1 MRPNIVVSSVDMDRL
16 EALLDALPSAQSA
29 ARHALLE
36 ELSRAELVEPADMPP
51 DVVTM
56 NSRVR
61 FALDQPAEEFTLT
74 LAYPKDMRPG
84 DDRISVL
91 APVGNALIGLAAGDS
106 IDWSRPDGA
115 AFKLTVLDVLYQPER
130 AGELHR

>member
-1 MRPNIVVSSVDMDRL
+1 MRPNIIVSSVDMQRL
-16 EALLDALPSAQSA
+16 ETLLDSLPAAQSDLKNV
-29 ARHALLE
+29 LLD
-36 ELSRAELVEPADMPP
+36 ELARAELVEPDAMPP

-61 FALDQPAEEFTLT
+61 FSLDAPAEEFSLT
-74 LAYPKDMRPG
+74 LAYPKDMQPDG
-84 DDRISVL
+84 GHVSILS
-91 APVGNALIGLAAGDS
+91 PVGNALIGLAVGDS

-115 AFKLTVLDVLYQPER
+115 SFQLTVLDVLYQPER

>member
-1 MRPNIVVSSVDMDRL
+1 MRPNIVVSSVDMERL
-16 EALLDALPSAQSA
+16 ETLLHALPSAQSA
-29 ARHALLE
+29 TRHALLE

-51 DVVTM
+51 HVVTM

-74 LAYPKDMRPG
+74 LAYPKDMHSG

-106 IDWSRPDGA
+106 IDWTRPDGA

>member
-1 MRPNIVVSSVDMDRL
+1 LRRCWTRC
-16 EALLDALPSAQSA
+16 
-29 ARHALLE
+29 RHALLE

-106 IDWSRPDGA
+106 IDWSRPDGV